1 MKCLKFFEQLKLTL
15 CDNLIF
21 NYVLKYKRLL
31 LRLPDSSFTA
41 QLGDFSDFGEPLHE
55 VCDDT
60 AE

>member
-1 MKCLKFFEQLKLTL
+1 MFEQLKLTL

-41 QLGDFSDFGEPLHE
+41 QLGDFSDFGERLHE

>member
-1 MKCLKFFEQLKLTL
+1 MFEQFQLTL
-15 CDNLIF
+15 SDNLIF
-21 NYVLKYKRLL
+21 DYVLKYKRLL
-31 LRLPDSSFTA
+31 SRLPDSSFTV